1 MAKIILDYKTL
12 AAVATFSSNE
22 ETRYYLKGVL
32 IENSPQGLLMVA
44 TDGQR
49 LVVAKPNSGNSYI
62 SEPFDNFIMPA
73 DAIKR
78 AKVKCGSKE
87 MSFLFIDT
95 EAKTMTTIA
104 HNHDIVHE
112 YLKDQEGILSF
123 IKREGVTMSYAPID
137 GTFPDWRRV
146 IPVNQYTAPPEGV
159 EPATQYGF
167 NANYLGAFSVFGTVG
182 ESHGIALNVSG
193 DNKGP
198 QLINASNDKNEIFG
212 VLMPLRVTTNREAI
226 LPAWLGLPKAV
237 KPEADDKAAE

>member
-44 TDGQR
+44 TDGHR

-112 YLKDQEGILSF
+112 YLKDQESILSF

-146 IPVNQYTAPPEGV
+146 IPVNQYQYPPKGAENI
-159 EPATQYGF
+159 TQYGF
-167 NANYLGAFSVFGTVG
+167 NPDYLGAFSVFGT
-182 ESHGIALNVSG
+182 GIALNVSG
-193 DNKGP
+193 DNAAP
-198 QLINASNDKNEIFG
+198 QLINASNDKNKIFG
-212 VLMPLRVTTNREAI
+212 VLMPLRVTPNRGEV
-226 LPAWLGLPKAV
+226 LPAWLGLPEAV